1 MLLELQ
7 LLDVPDCQKQ
17 RSNKH
22 NRSGSNP
29 CSDVKGATKRNR
41 RDHDSAHS
49 SDKRKNNTD
58 VSIHAMEKKSLVPNE
73 WYKLE
78 AYKKSSGDDGV
89 EMNLDT
95 NFVYILA
102 LVGEA
107 FARTSAATIVV
118 GIAVDAVEVEE
129 HHASERKAEE
139 GAGEDEPEDEVV
151 AFGEADWVV
160 DFTGCGDEAVGRGAS
175 WCCHFVS
182 VSNWDMCIVKVEL
195 KSINEY

>member
-7 LLDVPDCQKQ
+7 LLDVPDRQKQ

-22 NRSGSNP
+22 NRSRANP
-29 CSDVKGATKRNR
+29 SSDIKRATKGNR
-41 RDHDSAHS
+41 RDHDSARS
-49 SDKRKNNTD
+49 SNKSKNNTD
-58 VSIHAMEKKSLVPNE
+58 ISIHAMEKKSLVPNK

-78 AYKKSSGDDGV
+78 AYKKGSGDDSV

-175 WCCHFVS
+175 WCCHLVC
-182 VSNWDMCIVKVEL
+182 V
-195 KSINEY
+195 

>member
-7 LLDVPDCQKQ
+7 LFDVPDCQKQ

-29 CSDVKGATKRNR
+29 CSDVQRTTKRNR
-41 RDHDSAHS
+41 RDHNSAHS
-49 SDKRKNNTD
+49 SNKRKNNTD
-58 VSIHAMEKKSLVPNE
+58 VSIHAMEKKSLVPNK

-78 AYKKSSGDDGV
+78 AYKKSSGNDSV
-89 EMNLDT
+89 KMNLDT
-95 NFVYILA
+95 NFVDILA

-107 FARTSAATIVV
+107 FARTSAATVVV

-129 HHASERKAEE
+129 HHACEGKAEE

-151 AFGEADWVV
+151 AFGEANWVV
-160 DFTGCGDEAVGRGAS
+160 DFAGYGDEAIGRRAG
-175 WCCHFVS
+175 WCCHFVR
-182 VSNWDMCIVKVEL
+182 V
-195 KSINEY
+195 